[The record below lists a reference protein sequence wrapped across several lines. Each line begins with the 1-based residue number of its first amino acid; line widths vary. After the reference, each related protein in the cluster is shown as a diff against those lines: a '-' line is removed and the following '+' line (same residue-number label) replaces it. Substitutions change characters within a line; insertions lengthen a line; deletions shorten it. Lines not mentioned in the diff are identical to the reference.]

1 MKIKIPANLSILSKQ
16 NPKYAHKKYITDDTR
31 ELDKDSLLICTKSN
45 EGFIDKLLEDSCDNA
60 LDSSFCDSLA
70 KSPLKDLRDFIITPK
85 DLATMFAPLPSLV
98 AITGTNGKT
107 TTAAII
113 YSILLDL
120 GYTCGLLGTRGAYKN
135 DKKIRPKGLTTP
147 SLLELYEILLEC
159 RDCDFVIME
168 VSSHAIVQE
177 RVAGLEF
184 ASKVLTNITS
194 DHLDYHKTLEEYIRV
209 KNSFLL
215 DCGNLSCGGSVI
227 INADEPN
234 AWLNENFGVLSKGT
248 EKDAVKNTLKNSVL
262 YYAIEQGR
270 LAKVNLKADAYS
282 LDNGISAHI
291 SFECK
296 SVGSKGGSSEC
307 GGKNGEKIIKDN
319 SNKKEKK
326 NFEQTLINA
335 HLYGKHN
342 LYNILAAILCVKSL
356 KESKKSTSQISLE
369 SISVALQNFGGVE
382 GRMEVVSHSPLIIVD
397 FAHTHDGMEQIF
409 ESFRGREIAV
419 VFGAGGD
426 RDRTK
431 RPKMGLCAYKYA
443 KKLYIT
449 SDNPRSENPQ
459 SIIDDILNG
468 IPKPNHK
475 QNHRRVV
482 CQSDR
487 AEAIAQAIEEL
498 ESNEVLLILGKGDET
513 YQILGERTIDFDDRE
528 VVREVLAKQ
537 NLPQNLAQSASK
549 PSAKNTTKTL
559 QEAPPQKDKS

>member
-1 MKIKIPANLSILSKQ
+1 MKIKIPANLSILSRQ

-31 ELDKDSLLICTKSN
+31 ELDKDSLLIRTKGN
-45 EGFIDKLLEDSCDNA
+45 EGFIDKLLGDSCDNA

-70 KSPLKDLRDFIITPK
+70 KSPLRDLRDFIITPK

-234 AWLNENFGVLSKGT
+234 AWLNENFGVASKGI
-248 EKDAVKNTLKNSVL
+248 EKDALKNTLKNSVL

-296 SVGSKGGSSEC
+296 SGGSKGGSSEC
-307 GGKNGEKIIKDN
+307 GGKGGEDKDN
-319 SNKKEKK
+319 DDKKEQK

-356 KESKKSTSQISLE
+356 RESKKSASQISLE

-382 GRMEVVSHSPLIIVD
+382 GRMEVVSRSPLIIVD

-459 SIIDDILNG
+459 SIIEDILSG

-528 VVREVLAKQ
+528 VVREVLAKK
-537 NLPQNLAQSASK
+537 NPLQNLAQSASK
-549 PSAKNTTKTL
+549 SSAKNITKTL
-559 QEAPPQKDKS
+559 QKAPKDKS

>member
-1 MKIKIPANLSILSKQ
+1 MKIKIPATLPNISNQ
-16 NPKYAHKKYITDDTR
+16 NPKYTHKIYITDDTR
-31 ELDKDSLLICTKSN
+31 ELDKDTLLIRTKGN
-45 EGFIDKLLEDSCDNA
+45 EGFIDKLLADSCG
-60 LDSSFCDSLA
+60 SSFDDSLVA
-70 KSPLKDLRDFIITPK
+70 SKSPLKNLQDFIITPK

-209 KNSFLL
+209 KNHFLL
-215 DCGNLSCGGSVI
+215 DESSLSSGGSII
-227 INADEPN
+227 INADEKN
-234 AWLNENFGVLSKGT
+234 AWLNDLQDSRAMSANT
-248 EKDAVKNTLKNSVL
+248 KNAVL

-270 LAKVNLKADAYS
+270 LPKVNLKADAYS

-291 SFECK
+291 SLK
-296 SVGSKGGSSEC
+296 YDDKVS
-307 GGKNGEKIIKDN
+307 D
-319 SNKKEKK
+319 KKAKETL
-326 NFEQTLINA
+326 EQTLINA

-356 KESKKSTSQISLE
+356 KKPINSKDFVASHSAASHCTDSHCATPLWQIHLE
-369 SISVALQNFGGVE
+369 SISAALQNFGGVE

-426 RDRTK
+426 RDRSK

-459 SIIDDILNG
+459 RIIEDILGG
-468 IPKPNHK
+468 IPKEC
-475 QNHRRVV
+475 HRRVV

-487 AEAIAQAIEEL
+487 AEAIAQAIGEL
-498 ESNEVLLILGKGDET
+498 ESQEVLLILGKGDET
-513 YQILGERTIDFDDRE
+513 YQILGDRSIDFDDRE
-528 VVREVLAKQ
+528 VVREILSKQ
-537 NLPQNLAQSASK
+537 NPSQKQSQN
-549 PSAKNTTKTL
+549 T
-559 QEAPPQKDKS
+559 PQK

>member
-31 ELDKDSLLICTKSN
+31 ELDKDTLLIRTKGN
-45 EGFIDKLLEDSCDNA
+45 EGFIDKLLGDSCSDA

-70 KSPLKDLRDFIITPK
+70 KSPLRDLRDFIITPK

-184 ASKVLTNITS
+184 VSKVLTNITS

-215 DCGNLSCGGSVI
+215 DGGNLSCGGSVI

-234 AWLNENFGVLSKGT
+234 AWLNENFGMASKGI
-248 EKDAVKNTLKNSVL
+248 EKDVIKNTLKNSVL

-296 SVGSKGGSSEC
+296 SGGGKGGED
-307 GGKNGEKIIKDN
+307 KDN
-319 SNKKEKK
+319 SDKKGQK
-326 NFEQTLINA
+326 NFEQILINA

-356 KESKKSTSQISLE
+356 RESKKSSSQISLE
-369 SISVALQNFGGVE
+369 SIGVALQNFGGVE

-459 SIIDDILNG
+459 SIIEDILSG
-468 IPKPNHK
+468 IPKS
-475 QNHRRVV
+475 NHRRVV

-528 VVREVLAKQ
+528 VVREVLAKK
-537 NLPQNLAQSASK
+537 NPPQNLAQSASK
-549 PSAKNTTKTL
+549 SSAKNTTKTL
-559 QEAPPQKDKS
+559 QKAPKDKS

>member
-1 MKIKIPANLSILSKQ
+1 MKIKTPANLSILSKQ

-31 ELDKDSLLICTKSN
+31 ELDKDSLLIRTKGN
-45 EGFIDKLLEDSCDNA
+45 EGFIDKLLGDSCDNA
-60 LDSSFCDSLA
+60 LGSSFYDSLA
-70 KSPLKDLRDFIITPK
+70 KSPLRDLRDFIITPK
-85 DLATMFAPLPSLV
+85 DLAAMFAPLPSLV

-234 AWLNENFGVLSKGT
+234 AWLNENFGMASKGI
-248 EKDAVKNTLKNSVL
+248 EKDAIKNTLKNSVL

-296 SVGSKGGSSEC
+296 SVG
-307 GGKNGEKIIKDN
+307 GKSGEDKDN
-319 SNKKEKK
+319 GDKKEQK

-356 KESKKSTSQISLE
+356 KESKKSASQISLE
-369 SISVALQNFGGVE
+369 SISAALQNFGGVE

-459 SIIDDILNG
+459 SIIDDILSG
-468 IPKPNHK
+468 IPKS
-475 QNHRRVV
+475 NHRRVV

-513 YQILGERTIDFDDRE
+513 YQILGERTIDFDDRK
-528 VVREVLAKQ
+528 VVREVFAKK
-537 NLPQNLAQSASK
+537 NSPQNLAQSASK
-549 PSAKNTTKTL
+549 SSAKNTTKTL
-559 QEAPPQKDKS
+559 QKAPPTNDKS

>member
-31 ELDKDSLLICTKSN
+31 ELDKDTLLIRTKGN
-45 EGFIDKLLEDSCDNA
+45 EGFIDKLLGDSCDNA
-60 LDSSFCDSLA
+60 LGSSFCDSLA
-70 KSPLKDLRDFIITPK
+70 KSPLRDLRDFIITPK
-85 DLATMFAPLPSLV
+85 DLAAMFAPLPSLV

-215 DCGNLSCGGSVI
+215 DGGNLSCGGSVI

-234 AWLNENFGVLSKGT
+234 AWLNENFGMASKGI
-248 EKDAVKNTLKNSVL
+248 EKDAIKNTLKNSVL

-296 SVGSKGGSSEC
+296 SVGGKGGSSEC
-307 GGKNGEKIIKDN
+307 GGKGGEDKDN
-319 SNKKEKK
+319 DDKKGQK

-356 KESKKSTSQISLE
+356 RESKKSSSQISLE
-369 SISVALQNFGGVE
+369 SIGVALQNFGGVE

-459 SIIDDILNG
+459 SIIEDILSG
-468 IPKPNHK
+468 IPKS
-475 QNHRRVV
+475 NHRRVV

-528 VVREVLAKQ
+528 VVREVLAKK
-537 NLPQNLAQSASK
+537 NPLQNLAQSVSK
-549 PSAKNTTKTL
+549 SSAKNTTKTL
-559 QEAPPQKDKS
+559 QKAPPTNDKS

>member
-1 MKIKIPANLSILSKQ
+1 MKIKIPANLPALSRQ

-31 ELDKDSLLICTKSN
+31 ELDKDSLLIRTKGN
-45 EGFIDKLLEDSCDNA
+45 EGFIDKFLGDSCSEDCA
-60 LDSSFCDSLA
+60 SAFGDSLA
-70 KSPLKDLRDFIITPK
+70 KSHFKNLRDFIITPK

-120 GYTCGLLGTRGAYKN
+120 GYACGLLGTRGAYKN

-215 DCGNLSCGGSVI
+215 DFGNLSCGGSVI

-234 AWLNENFGVLSKGT
+234 AWLNENFEVASKGI
-248 EKDAVKNTLKNSVL
+248 EKEALKNTTKNSVL

-291 SFECK
+291 SFERK
-296 SVGSKGGSSEC
+296 SGGSEC
-307 GGKNGEKIIKDN
+307 GGKSSEDKDN
-319 SNKKEKK
+319 GDKKEQKI
-326 NFEQTLINA
+326 FEQTIINA

-356 KESKKSTSQISLE
+356 HAKESKKSSWQISLE
-369 SISVALQNFGGVE
+369 SIGAALQNFGGVE

-459 SIIDDILNG
+459 RIIEDILSG

-528 VVREVLAKQ
+528 VVREVLAKK
-537 NLPQNLAQSASK
+537 NPPQNLAQNVSK
-549 PSAKNTTKTL
+549 NSKKI
-559 QEAPPQKDKS
+559 PQKAPQNILPPKDKIQKR

>member
-1 MKIKIPANLSILSKQ
+1 MKIKIPANLSILSRQ

-31 ELDKDSLLICTKSN
+31 ELDKDSLLIRTKGN
-45 EGFIDKLLEDSCDNA
+45 EGFIDKLLGDSCGNA
-60 LDSSFCDSLA
+60 LDSSFRDSLA
-70 KSPLKDLRDFIITPK
+70 KSPLRDLRDFIITPK
-85 DLATMFAPLPSLV
+85 DLAAMFAPLPSLV

-215 DCGNLSCGGSVI
+215 DEGNLSCGGSVI

-234 AWLNENFGVLSKGT
+234 AWLNENFGVASKGI
-248 EKDAVKNTLKNSVL
+248 EEYAIKNTLKNSVL

-296 SVGSKGGSSEC
+296 SVGGKGGS
-307 GGKNGEKIIKDN
+307 KNGEKIDKDN
-319 SNKKEKK
+319 GYKKGQK

-356 KESKKSTSQISLE
+356 RESKKSASQISLE
-369 SISVALQNFGGVE
+369 SIGVALQNFGGVE

-459 SIIDDILNG
+459 SIIEDILSG
-468 IPKPNHK
+468 IPKS
-475 QNHRRVV
+475 NHRRIV

-498 ESNEVLLILGKGDET
+498 ESNEILLILGKGDET

-528 VVREVLAKQ
+528 VVREVLAKK
-537 NLPQNLAQSASK
+537 NPLQNLAQSASK
-549 PSAKNTTKTL
+549 SSAKNTTKTL
-559 QEAPPQKDKS
+559 QKAPKDKS

>member
-1 MKIKIPANLSILSKQ
+1 MKIKIPSNLAILSRQ
-16 NPKYAHKKYITDDTR
+16 NPKYANKKYITDDTR
-31 ELDKDSLLICTKSN
+31 ELDKDSLLIRTKSN
-45 EGFIDKLLEDSCDNA
+45 EGFIDKLLEDSCSNA

-70 KSPLKDLRDFIITPK
+70 KSPLRDLRDFIITPK

-307 GGKNGEKIIKDN
+307 DGKSGEKIIKDN

-356 KESKKSTSQISLE
+356 HTKESKKSASQISLE
-369 SISVALQNFGGVE
+369 SISLALQNFGGVE

-459 SIIDDILNG
+459 GIIEDILNG
-468 IPKPNHK
+468 IPKT
-475 QNHRRVV
+475 NHRRVV
-482 CQSDR
+482 CKSDR

-528 VVREVLAKQ
+528 VVREVLAKK
-537 NLPQNLAQSASK
+537 NLLQNLAQSASK

>member
-1 MKIKIPANLSILSKQ
+1 MKIKIPANLSILSRQ

-31 ELDKDSLLICTKSN
+31 ELDKDSLLIRTKGN
-45 EGFIDKLLEDSCDNA
+45 EGFIDKLLGDSCSNA

-70 KSPLKDLRDFIITPK
+70 KSPLRDLRDFIITPK
-85 DLATMFAPLPSLV
+85 DLAAMFAPLPSLV

-215 DCGNLSCGGSVI
+215 DEGNLSCGGSVI

-234 AWLNENFGVLSKGT
+234 AWLNENFGVASKGI
-248 EKDAVKNTLKNSVL
+248 EKDAIKNTLKNSVL

-296 SVGSKGGSSEC
+296 SGGGKGGEY
-307 GGKNGEKIIKDN
+307 KDN
-319 SNKKEKK
+319 DDKKGQK

-356 KESKKSTSQISLE
+356 RESKKSSSQISLE
-369 SISVALQNFGGVE
+369 SIGAALQNFGGVE

-409 ESFRGREIAV
+409 ESFRGGEIAV

-459 SIIDDILNG
+459 SIIEDILSG
-468 IPKPNHK
+468 IPKS
-475 QNHRRVV
+475 NHRRVV

-528 VVREVLAKQ
+528 VVREVLAKK
-537 NLPQNLAQSASK
+537 NPPQNLAQSASK
-549 PSAKNTTKTL
+549 SSAKNTTKTL
-559 QEAPPQKDKS
+559 QKAPKDKS